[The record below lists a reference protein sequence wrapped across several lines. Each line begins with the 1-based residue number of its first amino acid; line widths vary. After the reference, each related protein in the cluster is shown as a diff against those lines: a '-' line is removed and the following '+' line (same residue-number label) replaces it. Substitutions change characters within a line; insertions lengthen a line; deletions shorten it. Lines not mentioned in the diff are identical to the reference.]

1 MSVIPSWLQY
11 ISTSNTISNTY
22 IQGFLDISQN
32 LIVRNYPV
40 TIVNGNVVL
49 NGNIYCGNLINT
61 NSISINGIT
70 AQNVMVNSDVSLN
83 GNITV
88 NNNIY
93 SYNTNNKI
101 VLTVSRDTSLNLQL
115 INTALSS
122 NKTLSSTQIL
132 NKINIFSNLGYTA
145 TIGIGNITT
154 QPTILTQNLVIGGN
168 STLKSNTTGTSNIA
182 FGSSALTS
190 NTIGL
195 SNVAIGQNALY
206 YNIGNS
212 LNVVIGCQKY
222 IETNSTNRCIFIG
235 QNQNI
240 RPPNNGIVIGYQA
253 SVKNYSNPI
262 AIGYN
267 SNSTYNDII
276 ALGTTNETVYIAGRV
291 TNNFVS
297 TTSNYKFTTNG
308 ISYIGGNISAQ
319 NMYVNG
325 GTNIYTRLNNINNGF
340 TINATY
346 NGNYITAVNS
356 TGDGF
361 FSLNGQPQSD
371 ISASYITVNL
381 PFYVYYGYAS
391 CKTSPISDINGPSVI
406 ISNNN
411 TPVQSMIFAT
421 GQLTNSISI
430 PNSITNS
437 RFITGNKLSVTF
449 NTTASSG
456 SGGTLWKA
464 TYLCKWF

>member
-1 MSVIPSWLQY
+1 MSLSIPSWLQY

-154 QPTILTQNLVIGGN
+154 QPTILRVGRSQG
-168 STLKSNTTGTSNIA
+168 TLPHLHEI
-182 FGSSALTS
+182 SALS
-190 NTIGL
+190 PVGL
-195 SNVAIGQNALY
+195 LS
-206 YNIGNS
+206 
-212 LNVVIGCQKY
+212 C
-222 IETNSTNRCIFIG
+222 
-235 QNQNI
+235 
-240 RPPNNGIVIGYQA
+240 
-253 SVKNYSNPI
+253 
-262 AIGYN
+262 
-267 SNSTYNDII
+267 DI
-276 ALGTTNETVYIAGRV
+276 LR
-291 TNNFVS
+291 
-297 TTSNYKFTTNG
+297 
-308 ISYIGGNISAQ
+308 
-319 NMYVNG
+319 MYPG
-325 GTNIYTRLNNINNGF
+325 L
-340 TINATY
+340 
-346 NGNYITAVNS
+346 
-356 TGDGF
+356 
-361 FSLNGQPQSD
+361 
-371 ISASYITVNL
+371 
-381 PFYVYYGYAS
+381 
-391 CKTSPISDINGPSVI
+391 
-406 ISNNN
+406 
-411 TPVQSMIFAT
+411 
-421 GQLTNSISI
+421 
-430 PNSITNS
+430 
-437 RFITGNKLSVTF
+437 
-449 NTTASSG
+449 
-456 SGGTLWKA
+456 
-464 TYLCKWF
+464 